1 MAVVSSFAGAMI
13 LCTPTNKKDL
23 STMPLLRKLVQ
34 FIDFVTDR
42 SGRLLAW
49 LALAMALLTTLIVVM
64 RYGFNTGS
72 IFAQELVTYMHAT
85 LFMLGA
91 AYALK
96 TGAHVRV
103 DIFYRGFSERGKAW
117 VNALGGVVF
126 LIPLCAFITGV
137 SWNYVSESW
146 AMREVSTEQGG
157 IQAVYLLKALIPA
170 MAINLLL
177 QGVAETLRSTL
188 VLVEGEA

>member
-1 MAVVSSFAGAMI
+1 
-13 LCTPTNKKDL
+13 
-23 STMPLLRKLVQ
+23 MPLLRKLVQ
-34 FIDFVTDR
+34 FIDLVTDR

-85 LFMLGA
+85 LFMLGT

-103 DIFYRGFSERGKAW
+103 DIFYRNFSDRGRAW

-126 LIPLCAFITGV
+126 LIPLSLFIAVV

-146 AMREVSTEQGG
+146 AMGEVSTEQGG
-157 IQAVYLLKALIPA
+157 IQAVYLLKGLIPA

-177 QGVAETLRSTL
+177 QGIAETLRSTL
-188 VLVEGEA
+188 VLVEGQS